1 MALVNTREFWIIGVA
16 VGIVLIIGMAYAHK
30 GMNGGGPSETKTG
43 GRRRR
48 PRHMKKR
55 RH

>member
-30 GMNGGGPSETKTG
+30 RMNGGPSETKTG